1 MQMQTNSIISV
12 CKSVYMLLYMC
23 AMVLCEQTQE
33 QINHELERENEMNKL
48 KTKKAPE
55 DNTASG

>member
-1 MQMQTNSIISV
+1 
-12 CKSVYMLLYMC
+12 MC